1 MTAAEL
7 RRKVLELE
15 LRARKNMALVTAGAY
30 RSAFRGKGVEF
41 EEIREYVPGDDA
53 RSIDWNVTAR
63 LGRPHLKRF
72 SEEREQTLMFL
83 IDASSSTIFGSGAT
97 RVATSGSTRKSDAI
111 AELFA
116 ILSFAAVTSHDEVGL
131 ILFAEGVELYVPPA
145 KGTAHVQRMI
155 RDVVA
160 FELHGAST
168 GLAGALE
175 FLTNVRRKRAF
186 VFVISDFLVDGISR
200 ALRTCAARHDVV
212 AVSVFDPREES
223 LPDCGLIEF
232 EDPESGWHAL
242 LDSSDAHVR
251 DAFEAA
257 ARQRRESLAREFR
270 SANIDHLRVE
280 VGTNFIPN
288 LARFLRAHAKAA

>member
-7 RRKVLELE
+7 RRKVQELE
-15 LRARKNMALVTAGAY
+15 LRARKSMALVTAGAY

-41 EEIREYVPGDDA
+41 EEIREYIPGDDT

-63 LGRPHLKRF
+63 LGRAHVKRF

-83 IDASSSTIFGSGAT
+83 VDASASTLFGSGLA
-97 RVATSGSTRKSDAI
+97 RKIDAI

-116 ILSFAAVTSHDEVGL
+116 VLSFAAASSHDEVGL
-131 ILFAEGVELYVPPA
+131 IVFAESVELYVPPA
-145 KGTAHVQRMI
+145 KGAAHVQRMI
-155 RDVVA
+155 HDLLA
-160 FELHGAST
+160 FEPHGTRT

-175 FLTNVRRKRAF
+175 FLTSVRRKRAF
-186 VFVISDFLVDGISR
+186 VFLISDFLADGIDSPLR
-200 ALRTCAARHDVV
+200 ACAARHDVV
-212 AVSVFDPREES
+212 AVSVFDPREEA

-242 LDSSDAHVR
+242 LDTGDAKVR
-251 DAFEAA
+251 AAFEAT
-257 ARQRRESLAREFR
+257 ARLRRESLARALR
-270 SANIDHLRVE
+270 SASIDHLRVE
-280 VGTNFIPN
+280 TGTNFIPY